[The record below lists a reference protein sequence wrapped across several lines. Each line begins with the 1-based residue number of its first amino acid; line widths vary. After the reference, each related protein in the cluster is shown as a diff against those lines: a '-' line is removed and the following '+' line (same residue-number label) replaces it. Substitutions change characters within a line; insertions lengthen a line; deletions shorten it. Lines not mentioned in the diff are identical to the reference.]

1 MASQAANTAVQ
12 NSLLGRKFYS
22 AAAWILFVVSYPSDP
37 HRGDITQDGV
47 DAEVATDRTETPVD
61 LASGDFAVWD
71 CIGGDAD
78 RCPGWVCC
86 NGGLIPIATE
96 RKDVLG
102 VKRASLTGL
111 AMAVLLNGVESCGV
125 VAHFGIRCVAGAT
138 LDSSSTSP
146 GQPAIARYVAAGVV
160 VSASEP
166 VPFLPEPAVSMQ

>member
-1 MASQAANTAVQ
+1 MASQTANTAVQ

-22 AAAWILFVVSYPSDP
+22 AVAWNVFVVSYPSDP

-47 DAEVATDRTETPVD
+47 DAEVATDSTETPVD
-61 LASGDFAVWD
+61 LASGDFAVWN

-78 RCPGWVCC
+78 RCPWVWCTS
-86 NGGLIPIATE
+86 GLIPIATE

-125 VAHFGIRCVAGAT
+125 VADFGIRCVAGAT

-160 VSASEP
+160 VSAIEP
-166 VPFLPEPAVSMQ
+166 DPFLPEPAVSMQ